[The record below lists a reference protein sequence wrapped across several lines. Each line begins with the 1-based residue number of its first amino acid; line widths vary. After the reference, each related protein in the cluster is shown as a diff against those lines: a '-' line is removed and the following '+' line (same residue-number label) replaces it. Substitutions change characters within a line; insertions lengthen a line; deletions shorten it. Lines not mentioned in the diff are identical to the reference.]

1 MDFLRLLELLVQEK
15 YFILLSIFWHVADAF
30 QSHTILGSKTQRGL
44 TQLSLDLLFRS
55 LSHNILDPS
64 TTYSLHTSL
73 CAAETSEAQVLT
85 ANAFFDML
93 YGEPPSSRSHSRAAT
108 PLRVQT
114 PLFNVPG
121 AFPSSPVGSPGPR
134 PRSRAADP
142 YQDKNSRFPTMRLSS
157 IISSPKS
164 IRIIREPS
172 PEPVAPVP
180 TFPSKGA
187 MPSYMQSTRTFMA
200 HRSPTKAK
208 PGLFK
213 TNSTAQDNSLPPTG
227 RKLPLPRV
235 KEMPTQPDISDL
247 TVDSDPAS
255 EYAVVISMYEVYN
268 DRIFDLL
275 TPSTKA
281 GSKEVRRR
289 ALLFKPTEQ
298 SPDRKVVA
306 GLRKIICASMKEAL
320 LVLDAGLTERRVA
333 GTGSN
338 SVSSRSHGFFCV
350 EVKKRRRALDGYQ
363 AGSWHSSALTIVDL
377 AGSERAR
384 DAKTQGATLAEA
396 GKINE
401 SLMYLG
407 QCLQM
412 QSDIAANGHHTAKV
426 PYRQC
431 KLTELLF
438 SNSFPKDGT
447 ARPQR
452 GTMIVTADPVGDYN
466 ATSQIL
472 RYSALAR
479 EITVPRVPSITAS
492 IRSGATSPFAQ
503 RSNYSASVSSIPGY
517 FGATSFSTNHSHHQ
531 SSASSDDVREPM
543 EAAAQQIAQLE
554 TEVAILTQELATER
568 QLRQE
573 AEAHAATLAERQE
586 QRADE
591 IEQNVREEMFAEM
604 EARLDQEMRR
614 WKLKWEEERE
624 KGDDHLDRK
633 LELMAKQLSP
643 VKAAP
648 KFVEEKENINDEEEA
663 REARHAARALRHAQ
677 REAERSPT
685 KERCQR
691 IPSRTLVSS
700 PKKETAPREALS
712 EARGFV
718 LAPLKHRMNPAG
730 SFDRSQAAKL
740 RGGNA
745 SPLMAGFEDR
755 DLMKSADTTLVSG
768 RSMSGRS
775 GRSDRTEETIEE
787 KQVKRSPSS
796 SPMKKVRKLG
806 ARKWEMGEEV
816 LL

>member
-1 MDFLRLLELLVQEK
+1 
-15 YFILLSIFWHVADAF
+15 
-30 QSHTILGSKTQRGL
+30 
-44 TQLSLDLLFRS
+44 
-55 LSHNILDPS
+55 
-64 TTYSLHTSL
+64 
-73 CAAETSEAQVLT
+73 
-85 ANAFFDML
+85 
-93 YGEPPSSRSHSRAAT
+93 
-108 PLRVQT
+108 
-114 PLFNVPG
+114 
-121 AFPSSPVGSPGPR
+121 
-134 PRSRAADP
+134 
-142 YQDKNSRFPTMRLSS
+142 
-157 IISSPKS
+157 
-164 IRIIREPS
+164 
-172 PEPVAPVP
+172 
-180 TFPSKGA
+180 
-187 MPSYMQSTRTFMA
+187 
-200 HRSPTKAK
+200 
-208 PGLFK
+208 
-213 TNSTAQDNSLPPTG
+213 
-227 RKLPLPRV
+227 
-235 KEMPTQPDISDL
+235 MPTQPDISDL
-247 TVDSDPAS
+247 MVDSDPAS

-289 ALLFKPTEQ
+289 TLLFKPTEQ

-363 AGSWHSSALTIVDL
+363 TGSWHSSALTIVDL

-492 IRSGATSPFAQ
+492 IRSGATSPIAQ

-517 FGATSFSTNHSHHQ
+517 FGPTSSSTNHSHYQ
-531 SSASSDDVREPM
+531 SSASSDDVREAM

-568 QLRQE
+568 QLLQE

-586 QRADE
+586 QTADE
-591 IEQNVREEMFAEM
+591 IEQAVREEMFAEM

-643 VKAAP
+643 TKPAP

-677 REAERSPT
+677 REAQRSPT
-685 KERCQR
+685 KERSQR
-691 IPSRTLVSS
+691 IPSKTLESS
-700 PKKETAPREALS
+700 PRNERAPREALG

-718 LAPLKHRMNPAG
+718 LSPLKHRMNPAG
-730 SFDRSQAAKL
+730 SFDRSQAVKL
-740 RGGNA
+740 RSGNV

-755 DLMKSADTTLVSG
+755 ELMKSADTTLVSG
-768 RSMSGRS
+768 RSMSGS
-775 GRSDRTEETIEE
+775 SDRSDRAEETREE
-787 KQVKRSPSS
+787 KQMKRSPRS

-806 ARKWEMGEEV
+806 ARKWEMGEEE